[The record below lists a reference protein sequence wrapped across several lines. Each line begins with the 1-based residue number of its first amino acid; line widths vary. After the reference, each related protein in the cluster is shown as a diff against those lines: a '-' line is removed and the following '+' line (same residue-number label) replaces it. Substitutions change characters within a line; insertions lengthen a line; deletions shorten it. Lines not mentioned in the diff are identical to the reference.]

1 MNADNWQIRATRDD
15 VAVANRRRA
24 IQEARDRWDRVW
36 PLLADELREAR
47 LMAGLTQ
54 SSVAAALGVSRDRIA
69 RVELRR
75 LTSVGIDYMFSHAAA
90 VGLKASLKFYPVGG
104 AIRDEAQASYIARF
118 VKRIGHGWRVRLD
131 VPIPLPGDLRAVDV
145 LLQNSACRM
154 IVEVITRLRDLQAQ
168 LRAAQLKQR
177 DMGADRLILVV
188 AGSHANRVALAAARA
203 TLLATFELDTRRV
216 LASLAA
222 GEDPGR
228 DAVIVLR

>member
-1 MNADNWQIRATRDD
+1 MIPP
-15 VAVANRRRA
+15 VANRRRS
-24 IQEARDRWDRVW
+24 IQEARDRWSRAW
-36 PLLADELREAR
+36 PALVDEVRAAR

-54 SSVAAALGVSRDRIA
+54 AAVAAALGVSGERVA

-75 LTSVGIDYMFSHAAA
+75 VRSVGIDYLFSHAAA
-90 VGLKASLKFYPVGG
+90 VGLKASIKFYPVGG

-118 VKRIGHGWRVRLD
+118 VARIGHAWRVRLD

-145 LLQNSACRM
+145 LLQNSSCRI
-154 IVEVITRLRDLQAQ
+154 IVEVTTRLRDLQAQ

-177 DMGADRLILVV
+177 DLSADRLILVI
-188 AGSHANRVALAAARA
+188 AGSHANRLALAAARP

-216 LASLAA
+216 LAALAA
-222 GEDPGR
+222 GNDPGR